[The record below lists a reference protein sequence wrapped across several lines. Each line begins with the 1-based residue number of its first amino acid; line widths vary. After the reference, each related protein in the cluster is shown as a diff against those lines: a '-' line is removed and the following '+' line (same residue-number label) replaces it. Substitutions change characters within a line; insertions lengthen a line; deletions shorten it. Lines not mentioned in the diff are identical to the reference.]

1 LKVPELFS
9 RIGRFL
15 GGLSTERLASP
26 APGRARSRT
35 NLFVGVY
42 LFVQIV
48 LPFSYYMRADKS
60 DERFAW
66 RMFSAVKYLQQ
77 TCIVSLGEWRPGG
90 KLRPL
95 PRDEFISKVPY
106 GWMQFLHRDR
116 DAVIGK
122 FLNRYCAANPD
133 VVELELLR
141 KCAAP
146 DGRSDS
152 LESLKM
158 DCRTGALRRAQGFP

>member
-1 LKVPELFS
+1 VKLSGIFS
-9 RIGRFL
+9 RIGVSPGAF
-15 GGLSTERLASP
+15 SAEKLASP

-35 NLFVGVY
+35 NLLIGVY
-42 LFVQIV
+42 LLVQIA
-48 LPFSYYMRADKS
+48 LPLSYYLRADKS

-66 RMFSAVKYLQQ
+66 RMFSSVKYLQQ

-95 PRDEFISKVPY
+95 PRDEFIGKVPY
-106 GWMQFLHRDR
+106 GWMQYLHRDR
-116 DAVIGK
+116 REVVGK
-122 FLNRYCAANPD
+122 FLGRYCAANPD
-133 VVELELLR
+133 IVELELLR

-146 DGRSDS
+146 DGRRDT

-158 DCRTGALRRAQGFP
+158 DCRTGALRRSQEFP

>member
-1 LKVPELFS
+1 VKLFGIFS
-9 RIGRFL
+9 RIGA
-15 GGLSTERLASP
+15 LSAEKLASP
-26 APGRARSRT
+26 PPGRARSRT
-35 NLFVGVY
+35 NLLIGAY
-42 LFVQIV
+42 LFVQIA
-48 LPFSYYMRADKS
+48 LPLSYYLREDKS

-77 TCIVSLGEWRPGG
+77 TCAVSLGEWRPGG

-106 GWMQFLHRDR
+106 GWIQYLHRNR
-116 DAVIGK
+116 EAVIGK
-122 FLNRYCAANPD
+122 FLGRYCAANPD

-141 KCAAP
+141 QCAAP
-146 DGRSDS
+146 DGRKNA

-158 DCRTGALRRAQGFP
+158 DCRTGALRRSQEFP

>member
-1 LKVPELFS
+1 MKLSGIFS
-9 RIGRFL
+9 RVGLFL
-15 GGLSTERLASP
+15 SDLSTEKLASP

-48 LPFSYYMRADKS
+48 LPLSYYMRADKS

-66 RMFSAVKYLQQ
+66 RMFSAVNYLQQ
-77 TCIVSLGEWRPGG
+77 TCIVSLGEWRTGG

-106 GWMQFLHRDR
+106 GWIKFLHRDR

-122 FLNRYCAANPD
+122 FLGRYCLANPD

-141 KCAAP
+141 KCATP
-146 DGRSDS
+146 DGRSDT

-158 DCRTGALRRAQGFP
+158 NCQTGELRRTQGFP